1 MRNLTKSIFGVV
13 SLGVLAS
20 SYSIGLANQVPNALT
35 AEPSVAPST
44 ASPMPTFNAPD
55 DDEFEE
61 DDDEYEE
68 EDDEQVAPSATASP
82 SSSPSTTSPKT
93 TAAPTNT
100 KAPTTKPTASPTA
113 TKATPAP
120 APTGATGT
128 GTGVGDELFYKYG
141 SIQLQAVKAGGS
153 LSEVIILKATVRGN
167 EWAGVP
173 AELAQAAVAAN
184 GTKFA
189 NISGA
194 TFTSNAF
201 RKSLE
206 SALAAL

>member
-35 AEPSVAPST
+35 AEPSVSPST
-44 ASPMPTFNAPD
+44 VSPLPTFNAPD
-55 DDEFEE
+55 DDELEE
-61 DDDEYEE
+61 DDDEYED
-68 EDDEQVAPSATASP
+68 EDDQPVAPSASP

-100 KAPTTKPTASPTA
+100 KAPTTKPTASPTP
-113 TKATPAP
+113 TKTTPTPTATP
-120 APTGATGT
+120 GT
-128 GTGVGDELFYKYG
+128 GIGKEVFYRYG
-141 SIQLQAVKAGGS
+141 SIQLQAIKAGGS
-153 LSEVIILKATVRGN
+153 LSEVVILKATVRGN
-167 EWAGVP
+167 DWAGVP
-173 AELAQAAVAAN
+173 ADLAQAAVAAN

-189 NISGA
+189 NVSGA

-201 RKSLE
+201 RQSLE